1 MCAYYPV
8 EYIYIYIEEI
18 STYVS
23 MCKVYV
29 IYIYDWPQAAAPFL
43 SLQTRLCEVGVG
55 APQLQDDYVTC
66 VRLPP
71 RRPPKDKQQDEK
83 SARYVIQGPGWG
95 GAQIAAAPKQIM
107 ENHDWPQAAAPFL
120 SLQTRLC
127 EVGVGAPQLQDDYVT
142 CVRLPPR
149 RPPKDKQQDE
159 KSARYVIHSSQ
170 TPTVEA
176 KLLLE
181 QSNHRVNCCWRSKC
195 A

>member
-1 MCAYYPV
+1 MRTTLLNIYI
-8 EYIYIYIEEI
+8 YIYIYIEEI

-29 IYIYDWPQAAAPFL
+29 IYIY
-43 SLQTRLCEVGVG
+43 
-55 APQLQDDYVTC
+55 
-66 VRLPP
+66 
-71 RRPPKDKQQDEK
+71 
-83 SARYVIQGPGWG
+83 
-95 GAQIAAAPKQIM
+95 
-107 ENHDWPQAAAPFL
+107 DWPQAAAPFL